1 MDRDGHTHRGKWSE
15 AGVPKKGWICVGVE
29 DLEEPSQLCEMCES
43 AEIRYAHVM
52 EHSDYPGQIQVGC
65 VCAENMEEDYKR
77 PRERE
82 KRLKNS
88 ARRRAAWP
96 SRKWRMSMQ
105 GNLYINTDGLNLTI
119 YRTAT
124 GWSVRVLKRASGA
137 AQNGKKVYPTE
148 GEAKLAAF
156 NALLWAQDH
165 L

>member
-1 MDRDGHTHRGKWSE
+1 
-15 AGVPKKGWICVGVE
+15 
-29 DLEEPSQLCEMCES
+29 MCES

-52 EHSDYPGQIQVGC
+52 EHSDYPGQLQVGC

-96 SRKWRMSMQ
+96 SRKWRMSRQ

-124 GWSVRVLKRASGA
+124 GWSVRVLKRESGA
-137 AQNGKKVYPTE
+137 VQNGKKVYSTE